1 MKSFRQY
8 LRQTLYESDPQKY
21 DDVGKKIDNETSEVP
36 VWRGG
41 IPPSEIVDKEALEGQ
56 VWQTDEELEKDE
68 EQQAKNREEKL
79 AKRWVKR
86 YNEKLMAQQQE
97 REMQPLSH
105 SGYPSMIL
113 GGWRTPMIVWARA
126 GALAPVPPDEE
137 TKETK
142 YHSSDDEQRASD
154 ERHAQ
159 WVHKENHK
167 EIWNRSQNRGVQ
179 FLPDPERVRRQQEW
193 DDMRARQ
200 REYDPEADAHRDG
213 ASRGG

>member
-1 MKSFRQY
+1 MKSFKQY

-21 DDVGKKIDNETSEVP
+21 DDVGKKIDNEISEVP

-41 IPPSEIVDKEALEGQ
+41 IPPSEIVDDQ

-68 EQQAKNREEKL
+68 EQQAKNREEKQ

-97 REMQPLSH
+97 RRMQPPGVRGAFYLKNGVALPRELPVDNGEMQP
-105 SGYPSMIL
+105 PSAP
-113 GGWRTPMIVWARA
+113 GARRDIWSP
-126 GALAPVPPDEE
+126 ALQREMDRE
-137 TKETK
+137 
-142 YHSSDDEQRASD
+142 SDDEQRYI
-154 ERHAQ
+154 H
-159 WVHKENHK
+159 HKANQK
-167 EIWNRSQNRGVQ
+167 EIWNRSQNRGVK
-179 FLPDPERVRRQQEW
+179 FLPDPERVRQQEW

>member
-8 LRQTLYESDPQKY
+8 LRQRLNESDPQKY

-41 IPPSEIVDKEALEGQ
+41 IPPSEIVDKEAIEGQ
-56 VWQTDEELEKDE
+56 VWQTDEEIEKDE
-68 EQQAKNREEKL
+68 EQQAKNREEKQ

-97 REMQPLSH
+97 REMQP
-105 SGYPSMIL
+105 PSA
-113 GGWRTPMIVWARA
+113 PRA
-126 GALAPVPPDEE
+126 GALAPLDPFHVEGP
-137 TKETK
+137 ETK
-142 YHSSDDEQRASD
+142 YHSSDDEQRVDDDLPHHPRDDEQRASD

-159 WVHKENHK
+159 WVHKDNQK
-167 EIWNRSQNRGVQ
+167 GIWKRSENRGVK
-179 FLPDPERVRRQQEW
+179 FLPDPERVQQQEW

-200 REYDPEADAHRDG
+200 KEYDPEADAHRDG